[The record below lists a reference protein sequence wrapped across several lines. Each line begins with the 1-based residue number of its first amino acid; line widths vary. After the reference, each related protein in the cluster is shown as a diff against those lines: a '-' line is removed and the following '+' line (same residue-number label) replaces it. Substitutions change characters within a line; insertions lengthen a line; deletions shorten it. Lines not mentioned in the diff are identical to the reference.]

1 MEDLCVCS
9 KRMLHAQDATWMFHG
24 RPCCNRLC
32 YDKAAAAEDRKF
44 AERKAG
50 LRKLAAPRPEEVHHA
65 AA

>member
-9 KRMLHAQDATWMFHG
+9 KRMLHTEDATWMFRG

-32 YDKAAAAEDRKF
+32 YDKAAEAEDRKTDD
-44 AERKAG
+44 RKMA
-50 LRKLAAPRPEEVHHA
+50 RHKLAVPQEIHHA